1 MHPAKKL
8 KFLSA
13 ILLFMSFLGCGERPP
28 KLVAVE
34 GKVLSEGK
42 PVTAGSIIFHPAQ
55 NNAYTRDNP
64 SSLLQLDGG
73 FTMKTFPFGEGVSP
87 GKYTITF
94 SPEVAQRLS
103 LIDYADQEKSPL
115 KINVPD
121 EGVQG
126 FLIQLPVSKK

>member
-8 KFLSA
+8 NYLSA
-13 ILLFMSFLGCGERPP
+13 ILLLMSFLGCGERPP
-28 KLVAVE
+28 KLVSVE
-34 GKVLSEGK
+34 GKVLFEGK

-87 GKYTITF
+87 GDYTITL

-103 LIDYADQEKSPL
+103 LIDCADQEKSPL

-121 EGVQG
+121 EGVHG
-126 FLIQLPVSKK
+126 LLIQLPVSKK